1 MGFPLD
7 VRRLA
12 AVDMHG
18 ARGTALRRR
27 VIVAEFV
34 LGAVLGTAL
43 GVVATASASA
53 IGWRLF
59 GLWIATACLNYVPL
73 ALHAISLLRPGALDA
88 ELAGVDVG
96 QELRYY
102 TKAQVW
108 IAVPLLFVVLAI
120 AQLGRRPSQAR

>member
-1 MGFPLD
+1 MGFRVD

-18 ARGTALRRR
+18 VRGTTLRRR

-34 LGAVLGTAL
+34 LGAFVGTAL
-43 GVVATASASA
+43 GVAAAASASA

-102 TKAQVW
+102 TKAQMW